1 MTEWQGYLI
10 GIVIGTIF
18 LIIYNYISEEKKK
31 ENARKLK
38 LKGQIQRADR
48 EKELAHIDE
57 FEKAYKMN
65 ADERRSQQ
73 TLAAACRL
81 VGDLVQK
88 NVYQEKEKD
97 WAILGGIADG
107 LAGPGAGIATAIGT
121 MQENQQIRER
131 NAAHR
136 EAAIRESRLY
146 NSLASNIQANSP
158 AAISKQDYDVFL
170 WWKPSTLFSFLRLSE
185 PRIEVDSETGAVIVS
200 VSCHKNNDCSICID
214 GSLRAKIYT
223 SDGKCRG
230 CAYLNFPAKGTENL
244 SGNLSGICIL
254 PETTSKYTVVI
265 EPMNLWEFMPK
276 GQPTTKLHRLHDRVT
291 VEEHRKMVADSEAKF
306 VKEME

>member
-1 MTEWQGYLI
+1 MKIWEIYLI
-10 GIVIGTIF
+10 SFILA
-18 LIIYNYISEEKKK
+18 LIIVPICTYIQEEKKK

-65 ADERRSQQ
+65 ADERSSRQA
-73 TLAAACRL
+73 LAAALRQA
-81 VGDLVQK
+81 GNFMQQH
-88 NVYQEKEKD
+88 VYQEKEKD

-146 NSLASNIQANSP
+146 NSLASNIQADSP
-158 AAISKQDYDVFL
+158 AAISKHDYDVFL
-170 WWKPSTLFSFLRLSE
+170 SWKPSTLFSLLQLDK
-185 PRIEVDSETGAVIVS
+185 PRIEVDSETGAVTVF
-200 VSCHKNNDCSICID
+200 VYWHQDDKSICID

-230 CAYLNFPAKGTENL
+230 CAYLNFPSEGT
-244 SGNLSGICIL
+244 GGFWGKLSGICIL

-265 EPMNLWEFMPK
+265 EPMNLWEFAPK
-276 GQPTTKLHRLHDRVT
+276 GHPTTRLHDKVT
-291 VEEHRKMVADSEAKF
+291 IEEHRKMVADSEAKF
-306 VKEME
+306 MKEME